1 MRQLKIYIQSEF
13 RKYSLDYLILLT
25 SGVFFLSA
33 VYLFKGEKTSQFFVL
48 LSFVS
53 FYIIWGIYHHVID
66 ETLHLKTVVEYILIG
81 FCFLFFL
88 KFIILP

>member
-1 MRQLKIYIQSEF
+1 MRIYLTNEF
-13 RKYSLDYLILLT
+13 SKYSLDYLILLT

-33 VYLFKGEKTSQFFVL
+33 IYLFKGERTTQFLVL

-66 ETLHLKTVVEYILIG
+66 DTLHLKTVVEYILIG